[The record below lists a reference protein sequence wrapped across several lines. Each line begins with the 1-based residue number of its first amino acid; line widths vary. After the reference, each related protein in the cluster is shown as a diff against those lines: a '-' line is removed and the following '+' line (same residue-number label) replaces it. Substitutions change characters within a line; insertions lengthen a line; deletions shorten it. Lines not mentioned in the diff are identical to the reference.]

1 MLPAQVEGDDE
12 EQASGPPVD
21 GVEDQSLAVADAV
34 GDEPDHK
41 PDQCQADTSFSGRT
55 GCTPAVFSSP
65 LTVVGLLRLL
75 LAAVLIAAAVAKLL
89 AGRRA
94 REALRSYGVPPGWPR
109 AALWAGTIAAEVGLG
124 AAVAAGVPGAALGAA
139 GLLGLFAAAVVT
151 AVARGRTGSPCG
163 CFGARSRIGWAAAA
177 RAALLAAAFA
187 ALPFLPDAQPSTDA
201 WLGIGLAVSLAAV
214 AGLAVAVLALA
225 RELGELRL
233 AIAPQAALS
242 LDHEGPEVGSRLD
255 LIERFERDAPLA
267 VAVFTS
273 PGCTL
278 CHALEPSLRLVAS
291 DPEVELE
298 LFDEE
303 ADAET
308 WRTLAVPG
316 SPYAVV
322 LSADGDVL
330 SKGTF
335 NSLFQLESLLAAATR
350 PVSA

>member
-1 MLPAQVEGDDE
+1 MV
-12 EQASGPPVD
+12 PP
-21 GVEDQSLAVADAV
+21 SAVLS
-34 GDEPDHK
+34 
-41 PDQCQADTSFSGRT
+41 T
-55 GCTPAVFSSP
+55 P
-65 LTVVGLLRLL
+65 LTVVGLLRLS
-75 LAAVLIAAAVAKLL
+75 LAALLLAAAVAKLR
-89 AGRRA
+89 AGGRA
-94 REALRSYGVPPGWPR
+94 RDALRSYGVEARLAR
-109 AALWAGTIAAEVGLG
+109 AGLWAGTIVAEAALAV
-124 AAVAAGVPGAALGAA
+124 AVAADVPGAALGAA
-139 GLLGLFAAAVVT
+139 GLLGLFAVAVVA
-151 AVARGRTGSPCG
+151 AVARGRAGSPCG
-163 CFGARSRIGWAAAA
+163 CFGGRSRIGWPAAA
-177 RAALLAAAFA
+177 RTTLLAAAFA

-214 AGLAVAVLALA
+214 AGLTVAVLALA

-242 LDHEGPEVGSRLD
+242 LEHEGPELGSRLE

-273 PGCTL
+273 PGCAL
-278 CHALEPSLRLVAS
+278 CRALEPSLRLVAS
-291 DPEVELE
+291 DPEVEIE

-303 ADAET
+303 ADT
-308 WRTLAVPG
+308 GIWRSLAVPG